1 MKFDA
6 IIHNANDIQ
15 DIFSD
20 PLENDA
26 IQIDGLAEDEAGDLV
41 RILTNHNG
49 GVFVIP
55 HKE

>member
-26 IQIDGLAEDEAGDLV
+26 IQIDGLAVAPLA
-41 RILTNHNG
+41 G
-49 GVFVIP
+49 GVD
-55 HKE
+55 

>member
-26 IQIDGLAEDEAGDLV
+26 IQIDGLAEDEAGDLA
-41 RILTNHNG
+41 RILTNHNV

>member
-1 MKFDA
+1 MKFDV

-20 PLENDA
+20 PVGNDA
-26 IQIDGLAEDEAGDLV
+26 IQVDGLSEDEAVDLS
-41 RILTNHNG
+41 RILTNHNV
-49 GVFVIP
+49 GVCVFP